1 MNKGKKVALAIVVD
15 MLFLVV
21 IVLAVST
28 IIKGADSIWKI
39 NLSKAVIVL
48 LIPCMFFMTYM
59 SALGDKCEK
68 IPDELLD
75 EDDEKEASDSEEK

>member
-1 MNKGKKVALAIVVD
+1 MNKGKKIALAIVVD

-59 SALGDKCEK
+59 SAAGDKYDK

-75 EDDEKEASDSEEK
+75 EDDEKEAPDSEEK

>member
-59 SALGDKCEK
+59 AAAGDKYDK